1 LRIEPMIARM
11 NLRPSN
17 NSSDLTV
24 PHSSALPNTDRS
36 LELLAAIREPAV
48 PREAD
53 ELRATK
59 DLLES
64 IVNASPMAI
73 IATDLAGRVTMWNHA
88 ATQMFGWTAE
98 EVLGQELPFHEEEL
112 RTIEELRQRALT
124 GEVVRDI
131 EVLRARKDGTIV
143 QANLSVA
150 SRHDGEGRVIGTL
163 GILADIDGR
172 KAAETAL
179 RESED
184 KYRTLVEQIP
194 AVTYVDRADPLG
206 RPVYVSPQ
214 VESLLGISRVKWFK
228 AQSLDAW
235 LDLVHPDD
243 REHARAAS
251 VRCAETGE
259 QVDVEYRVQTPDGRL
274 RWFHEVARLIP
285 GEGRR
290 CDLIHGVM
298 LDITDLKHAE
308 QERERSLARLQEAL
322 EDRRKLLV
330 ALVSAE
336 EEGRRKIA
344 GGIHDDSVQAM
355 TVVVLRLGLLRGRL
369 TVEKDLEVVDELE
382 RTARDAITRLR
393 RLIFELHPPELD
405 RDGLG
410 AALRSALEQLKSAF
424 GIDFGLDSRLEGEPE
439 PNCRA
444 IAYRIAQEAIANV
457 RKHAC
462 GTRVDVVLQQ
472 KGEGVLVRITDDGVG
487 FDVNAVA
494 QQLPG
499 HLGVIAMK
507 ERAEVAGGW
516 LQVTSKIGIGSVVA
530 FWIPFHPKLHLEAAR
545 EKA

>member
-1 LRIEPMIARM
+1 M
-11 NLRPSN
+11 
-17 NSSDLTV
+17 
-24 PHSSALPNTDRS
+24 
-36 LELLAAIREPAV
+36 
-48 PREAD
+48 
-53 ELRATK
+53 K

-64 IVNASPMAI
+64 IVDASPMAV
-73 IATDLAGRVTMWNHA
+73 IATDLAGRVTMWNA
-88 ATQMFGWTAE
+88 AAVHMLGWTAD
-98 EVLGQELPFHEEEL
+98 EVLGQKMPFRTEEL
-112 RTIEELRQRALT
+112 HLIEELRERALA
-124 GEVVRDI
+124 GEIVRDV
-131 EVLRARKDGTIV
+131 EVARTRKNGTVV
-143 QANLSVA
+143 QVGLSVA
-150 SRHDGEGRVIGTL
+150 SRHDGEGRLIGTL
-163 GILADIDGR
+163 GILADIGER
-172 KAAETAL
+172 KAVELAL
-179 RESED
+179 RESEE

-194 AVTYVDRADPLG
+194 AVTYVDCADPVG

-214 VESLLGISRVKWFK
+214 VESLLGISREDWFK
-228 AQSLDAW
+228 AQNLDAW
-235 LDLVHPDD
+235 LHLVHPED
-243 REHARAAS
+243 REHARAVS

-259 QVDVEYRVQTPDGRL
+259 QVDVEYRVETPDGRL

-285 GEGRR
+285 GADRR

-298 LDITDLKHAE
+298 LDITDLKRAE
-308 QERERSLARLQEAL
+308 QERERSLARLEEAL
-322 EDRRKLLV
+322 EDRRKLRV

-369 TVEKDLEVVDELE
+369 TAQKDLEVVDDLE

-405 RDGLG
+405 RDGLA

-424 GIDFGLDSRLEGEPE
+424 GIDFSLDSHLEAKLE

-462 GTRVDVVLQQ
+462 GSRVDVVLQQ

-494 QQLPG
+494 QQQVPG
-499 HLGVIAMK
+499 HLGLIAMK

-516 LQVTSKIGIGSVVA
+516 LQATSKIGIGSVVA
-530 FWIPFHPKLHLEAAR
+530 FWIPFHPELHLEAAR